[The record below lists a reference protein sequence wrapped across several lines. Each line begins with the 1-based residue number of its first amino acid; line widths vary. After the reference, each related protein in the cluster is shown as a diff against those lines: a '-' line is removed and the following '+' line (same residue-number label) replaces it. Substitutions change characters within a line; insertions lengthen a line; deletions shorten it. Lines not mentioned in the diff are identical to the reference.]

1 MTPIQSLEAGFDF
14 GDGAFPVGRLA
25 IDEERNVA
33 VFEHDPRFISSKLRV
48 NPFFEENELIV
59 ARAPA
64 FYNRLHGVFSDSLPD
79 AWGRLIM
86 RRKLAA
92 QGIDYGSLGPLDK
105 LALVST
111 RGMGALIYRPDADE
125 PAAVPE
131 VPDLDTLANESL
143 KILEGENSESI
154 IQLERLGGSSG
165 GARPKLLVF
174 MNDDAEIRTHSQS
187 GFSPWIVKFRH
198 TSDPID
204 AGPLEA
210 AYADMA
216 RAAGIRVSS
225 TRLIPSACGPG
236 YFATQ
241 RFDRGIGG
249 ARLHMVSAAAVFDVE
264 WDGAAVDYTQLLN
277 MARAVVGHS
286 GVEEIFRRMLFNV
299 LSTNRDDHA
308 RQHAF
313 LMDKAGTWSL
323 APAYD
328 LTFSYGRNGQHYLA
342 VNNKGNEITVGD
354 IRHVAREHSIK
365 NTDEIINEVA
375 QAVDRF
381 KEFAESYD
389 VLPETQLLAERQLR
403 DRFNELGLA
412 GYPR

>member
-1 MTPIQSLEAGFDF
+1 
-14 GDGAFPVGRLA
+14 
-25 IDEERNVA
+25 
-33 VFEHDPRFISSKLRV
+33 
-48 NPFFEENELIV
+48 
-59 ARAPA
+59 
-64 FYNRLHGVFSDSLPD
+64 
-79 AWGRLIM
+79 
-86 RRKLAA
+86 
-92 QGIDYGSLGPLDK
+92 
-105 LALVST
+105 
-111 RGMGALIYRPDADE
+111 
-125 PAAVPE
+125 
-131 VPDLDTLANESL
+131 
-143 KILEGENSESI
+143 
-154 IQLERLGGSSG
+154 
-165 GARPKLLVF
+165 
-174 MNDDAEIRTHSQS
+174 
-187 GFSPWIVKFRH
+187 
-198 TSDPID
+198 
-204 AGPLEA
+204 
-210 AYADMA
+210 
-216 RAAGIRVSS
+216 
-225 TRLIPSACGPG
+225 
-236 YFATQ
+236 
-241 RFDRGIGG
+241 
-249 ARLHMVSAAAVFDVE
+249 
-264 WDGAAVDYTQLLN
+264 
-277 MARAVVGHS
+277 
-286 GVEEIFRRMLFNV
+286 MLFNV